1 MSRVGKKPVE
11 IPKGVEVKVQG
22 RLITAKGPKGELSW
36 SHPDRVLVKVQEGKA
51 LVERADDTK
60 PGRAQHGLA
69 RNLLQNMV
77 TGVSQGYTRVLEI
90 TGVGYRAQVQ
100 GDKVVFSVGYS
111 KPAEYTLP
119 KGVKAEVDKKQV
131 VLTLTGIDKQ
141 KLGQTAAD
149 LKAIRPPDSYKGKGI
164 RYQGERIKLKA
175 GKAAKK

>member
-1 MSRVGKKPVE
+1 MSRIGKIPVD
-11 IPKGVEVKVQG
+11 IPGGVEVSVRG
-22 RLITAKGPKGELSW
+22 RLITAKGPRGELSW
-36 SHPDRVLVKVQEGKA
+36 SHPDRVSVKVREGKA

-60 PGRAQHGLA
+60 PSRAQHGLA

-111 KPAEYTLP
+111 KPVEYTLP
-119 KGVKAEVDKKQV
+119 EGVKAEVDKKQV

-141 KLGQTAAD
+141 RLGQTAAD
-149 LKAIRPPDSYKGKGI
+149 LKAIRPPDSYKGKGV
-164 RYQGERIKLKA
+164 RYRGEHIKLKA